1 MRKIF
6 AAKVALVTILMGAIL
21 TGCNG
26 NIKRLTGDER
36 IAYSYVVNHYGEG
49 DYEIKIDDEWTDDKR
64 MCFEVFENG
73 KSLYWFLGPRDHY
86 TK

>member
-6 AAKVALVTILMGAIL
+6 ATRVALATILMSVIL

-26 NIKRLTGDER
+26 NVKELTDEQ
-36 IAYSYVVNHYGEG
+36 IAYNYVVSHYGEG
-49 DYEIKIDDEWTDDKR
+49 DYGIEIDDRWTSDER
-64 MCFEVFENG
+64 ISFRVIVNG
-73 KSLYWFLGPRDHY
+73 RHLYTITGPREDF

>member
-6 AAKVALVTILMGAIL
+6 AAKVALVTILMGVIL

-26 NIKRLTGDER
+26 NVKELTDKR
-36 IAYSYVVNHYGEG
+36 IAYNYVVSHYGEG
-49 DYEIKIDDEWTDDKR
+49 EYEIKIDDELTDDKR

-73 KSLYWFLGPRDHY
+73 ESIYWFLGPREHY
-86 TK
+86 TE